1 MIAAL
6 PPCPTKDQ
14 ERAHLAAF
22 LATVHPT
29 SYLADYL
36 DGVEEEFSRA
46 IAVDICFPRNDTL
59 RSLTEEHRRA
69 ESELSQTRRAIESA
83 RQELRTLT
91 AACETTQRRLTALA
105 DEADTITHRARN
117 AASK

>member
-36 DGVEEEFSRA
+36 DGAAEEFSRA
-46 IAVDICFPRNDTL
+46 IAVDICFPRNDTI
-59 RSLTEEHRRA
+59 RWMESEARRA
-69 ESELSQTRRAIESA
+69 ETELNQTRRAIESA

-91 AACETTQRRLTALA
+91 IACETTQRRLTALA
-105 DEADTITHRARN
+105 DEADTIRNRARN
-117 AASK
+117 AAAK